1 MAELLRVSTEQM
13 DKDLGSMK
21 EQMDKA
27 PSILL
32 DVQMQLQ
39 KLNNCWEGAAQATF
53 QQEMSKS
60 FEQLQALLNF
70 YQSFAENFQHSSED
84 YKNTEQKVYEEIHSF
99 RV

>member
-13 DKDLGSMK
+13 EKDLGAMK

-32 DVQMQLQ
+32 DVQTSLQ

-53 QQEMSKS
+53 QQELSKG

-70 YQSFAENFQHSSED
+70 YESFAEAFQHSSED
-84 YKNTEQKVYEEIHSF
+84 YKSTEQKVYEDIHSF